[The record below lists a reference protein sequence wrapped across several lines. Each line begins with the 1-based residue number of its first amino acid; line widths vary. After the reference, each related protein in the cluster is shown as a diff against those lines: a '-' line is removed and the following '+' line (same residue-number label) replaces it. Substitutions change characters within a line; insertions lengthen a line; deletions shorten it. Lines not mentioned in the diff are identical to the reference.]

1 MPRASQGTVDDVR
14 NFWHADDHIDGTRI
28 QLTTMLES
36 ILAAA
41 SLLVSLLGWLLGARA
56 KSVNAPAVNDEESGA
71 TPEGETAV
79 VMGAMIGSVL
89 RSASVIVGDQ
99 VGAVLGASMSSREFD
114 PVQVVHRRLAE
125 AHAEINRQLRSARAH
140 RIAAVLLVSAQFIVG
155 GLLASSFVQQSLD
168 KTVVGVPGVVV
179 LTSSLI
185 RQYYKP
191 ELEQEGSRARALRL
205 RAVVRE
211 VEDAI
216 NLRTEGKLDTAA
228 AQVLTKQ
235 IRVALAEVEAAEIQ
249 SSTQDHSVR
258 KPKRKKASI

>member
-1 MPRASQGTVDDVR
+1 
-14 NFWHADDHIDGTRI
+14 
-28 QLTTMLES
+28 MLES
-36 ILAAA
+36 ILAVA
-41 SLLVSLLGWLLGARA
+41 SLLVSLLGWLLGAKA
-56 KSVNAPAVNDEESGA
+56 KSVNSPAVSDEGIGT

-79 VMGAMIGSVL
+79 VAGAMIGSVL
-89 RSASVIVGDQ
+89 GSSGVVVGDQ
-99 VGAVLGASMSSREFD
+99 VGAVLGASVSSRELD
-114 PVQVVHRRLAE
+114 PVRVVHRRLAE

-168 KTVVGVPGVVV
+168 KTVVGVLGVVV

-191 ELEQEGSRARALRL
+191 ELEQERSRALAVRL

-216 NLRTEGKLDTAA
+216 NLRTESKFDTAA
-228 AQVLTKQ
+228 AQVLAKQ

-249 SSTQDHSVR
+249 SGSQDHSVR
-258 KPKRKKASI
+258 KPKQKKATV